1 MYIINKEMYGMHPDA
16 MSYSVR
22 MAINFFANLDIF
34 KWLYLAYFWVYL
46 HQTRGFCKTWSAL
59 YDYVDQ

>member
-1 MYIINKEMYGMHPDA
+1 MYDIRTVLSD
-16 MSYSVR
+16 SVR
-22 MAINFFANLDIF
+22 MAIHFLVNFDIF

-46 HQTRGFCKTWSAL
+46 HQTWEFYKAWSAI